1 MTDRISTRDWDDLS
15 AYLDGQLNTKEQT
28 RVETRLRQDTDFR
41 SALEELRRTRAV
53 IHSLPKL
60 RAPRSFLLTPEMA
73 GQKTVSRQARPA
85 FPILRFASVIA
96 SVLLFLT
103 LFGDW
108 YTSRIPALQLSAT
121 QAALNVAAPKAGAE
135 IPLETQPLQAFQE
148 QPAQATAPAAALPAG
163 QAQLRSMAV
172 PEATP
177 GPEVT
182 GQSAAAPAPSAET
195 ALDMQTPTTPLATE
209 APLAAEALQAAPT
222 EVAVQA
228 QSSAAESTL
237 EPLSAN
243 STEGAT
249 RSNWKILELLLAVI
263 AILTGLLAV
272 VFSRRKDS
280 PDSPSG

>member
-28 RVETRLRQDTDFR
+28 RVETRLRQDADFR

-53 IHSLPKL
+53 VHSLPKL
-60 RAPRSFLLTPEMA
+60 RAPCNFLLTPEMV
-73 GQKTVSRQARPA
+73 GQKAITRQARPS

-121 QAALNVAAPKAGAE
+121 QAELNVAAPKAGAE
-135 IPLETQPLQAFQE
+135 IPLETQALQSFQE
-148 QPAQATAPAAALPAG
+148 QPAQATPPEAALPAG
-163 QAQLRSMAV
+163 EAQLRSMAV

-177 GPEVT
+177 SPEVT
-182 GQSAAAPAPSAET
+182 GPSAAAPALSGET
-195 ALDMQTPTTPLATE
+195 ALDMQTPTTPLPTE

-228 QSSAAESTL
+228 NPRQLKAL
-237 EPLSAN
+237 
-243 STEGAT
+243 
-249 RSNWKILELLLAVI
+249 
-263 AILTGLLAV
+263 
-272 VFSRRKDS
+272 RKR
-280 PDSPSG
+280 

>member
-28 RVETRLRQDTDFR
+28 RVETRLRQDADFR

-53 IHSLPKL
+53 VHSLPKL

-73 GQKTVSRQARPA
+73 GQKTITRQARPA
-85 FPILRFASVIA
+85 FPVLRFASVIA
-96 SVLLFLT
+96 TVLLFIT

-121 QAALNVAAPKAGAE
+121 QAALNLAAPKAGAE
-135 IPLETQPLQAFQE
+135 LPLETQPLQAFQE
-148 QPAQATAPAAALPAG
+148 QPTQAPPPAAALPAG
-163 QAQLRSMAV
+163 EAQLRSMAV

-177 GPEVT
+177 G
-182 GQSAAAPAPSAET
+182 ET
-195 ALDMQTPTTPLATE
+195 ALDMQTPTTTLATE
-209 APLAAEALQAAPT
+209 APQAAEVLQAAPT

-228 QSSAAESTL
+228 QSLAAESTT
-237 EPLSAN
+237 EALSAN
-243 STEGAT
+243 AVQPAPPAEGAT
-249 RSNWKILELLLAVI
+249 RSAWKILELLLAVI

-272 VFSRRKDS
+272 VFSRRRDS
-280 PDSPSG
+280 TDNPSG